1 LFKKKEEFLA
11 NYPDQNIL
19 EKSLAAH
26 INRIVDRFVATGSVE
41 KGKSSGRP
49 KVMEDVVENIQEHPL
64 QDWLFRLVYLAVRH
78 KIVKK
83 NLHFLPYKVT
93 TVQEL
98 LPNDPESRI
107 NYCNWFQNNLN
118 NDRLL
123 DLSFFSDEAWCH
135 VSGYVNS
142 QNVRYWS
149 SENPHVFVEAPLH
162 PMKVGVWIAVS
173 RRRLIGPIF
182 FHQTINAERY
192 RELILNEFI
201 NQLDDEELQ
210 YGYF

>member
-1 LFKKKEEFLA
+1 V
-11 NYPDQNIL
+11 NRCV
-19 EKSLAAH
+19 H
-26 INRIVDRFVATGSVE
+26 RIVDRFVATGSVE

-49 KVMEDVVENIQEHPL
+49 KVMEDVVANIRDTLEEHPRTSLTRLAL
-64 QDWLFRLVYLAVRH
+64 QAGVPRSTCH

-83 NLHFLPYKVT
+83 NLHFHPYKIT
-93 TVQEL
+93 IVQEL
-98 LPNDPESRI
+98 LPTDLESRI
-107 NYCNWFQNNLN
+107 NYCNRFQNNLN
-118 NDRLL
+118 NDRLF

-182 FHQTINAERY
+182 FHQTMNAERY
-192 RELILNEFI
+192 RE
-201 NQLDDEELQ
+201 
-210 YGYF
+210 